1 MASQYLLP
9 CDCGAR
15 VVVETTQAG
24 EQVSCE
30 CGALLEIPAF
40 TRLSQLEPVDTG
52 RGAGQGAAVGE
63 RSPWT
68 RTQASL
74 FTIGLLTA
82 VLAGIGI
89 GFGVYTRARI
99 DTMDT
104 IETVADDYL
113 KFLDQQ
119 PPTELLEIWTAIR
132 KKGLQDVRSL
142 PIPEYVVNLRNYDK
156 LTRLIDLAC
165 AAAAIGI
172 CMTVAS
178 LGFGE
183 FVNSYINVLKKYA
196 EFTGRA
202 SRSEYW
208 MFILYNVIFSV
219 VLTVID
225 LVVFGTPAFALLY
238 GFAVLIPGIGVSLR
252 RLHDTNRTGV
262 LLLLGLVPCIGLIL
276 LVWFFQD
283 SQPGEN
289 QYGAN
294 PNGVTAA

>member
-1 MASQYLLP
+1 M
-9 CDCGAR
+9 
-15 VVVETTQAG
+15 
-24 EQVSCE
+24 
-30 CGALLEIPAF
+30 
-40 TRLSQLEPVDTG
+40 
-52 RGAGQGAAVGE
+52 
-63 RSPWT
+63 
-68 RTQASL
+68 
-74 FTIGLLTA
+74 
-82 VLAGIGI
+82 
-89 GFGVYTRARI
+89 
-99 DTMDT
+99 
-104 IETVADDYL
+104 
-113 KFLDQQ
+113 
-119 PPTELLEIWTAIR
+119 
-132 KKGLQDVRSL
+132 
-142 PIPEYVVNLRNYDK
+142 
-156 LTRLIDLAC
+156 
-165 AAAAIGI
+165 
-172 CMTVAS
+172 
-178 LGFGE
+178 
-183 FVNSYINVLKKYA
+183 NSYINVLKKYA